1 VLDILHQIFRFVTE
15 YSLIFMI
22 IFFGVCWWA
31 YTNQSQSH

>member
-1 VLDILHQIFRFVTE
+1 VISLQFIFF
-15 YSLIFMI
+15 FMI